1 MKSFTFVLALVMALC
16 TSQTSNAQ
24 LYSQQEKLKQEPKS
38 FQESMQYA
46 EKPVPCNDL
55 DSIFQQAQKLGLKP
69 AFGGLGLVQ
78 IPGPNG
84 ITSVPMT
91 VYLFINLETG
101 KWIFV
106 ETNQVRPEQ
115 PQKGCII
122 SQGKEPNFDP
132 QMLKMLTTPTDKK

>member
-1 MKSFTFVLALVMALC
+1 MKSFTFVLALVMVLC

-24 LYSQQEKLKQEPKS
+24 LYSQQEKPKEEPKS

-46 EKPVPCNDL
+46 QKPVPCNDV
-55 DSIFQQAQKLGLKP
+55 DRIFKQAQKLGLKP
-69 AFGGLGLVQ
+69 AFGGMALTQ
-78 IPGPNG
+78 IPSPNG
-84 ITSVPMT
+84 IISLPMT
-91 VYLFINLETG
+91 VYLFANLETG
-101 KWIFV
+101 QWIIV
-106 ETNQVRPEQ
+106 ETNQLRPEQ